1 MIIVTGFSNKK
12 VGALKYQQLAFMP
25 NNSIRGAVYGEELR
39 EEWVGDTQP
48 AHSHCWHLQMMQVGE
63 RCPAQP
69 VKVTPC
75 ALASVHASTAELLLL
90 LQKQTVG
97 EAIQVFP

>member
-39 EEWVGDTQP
+39 QEWVDDTQP
-48 AHSHCWHLQMMQVGE
+48 AHWRCWHLQIMQVWGNDA
-63 RCPAQP
+63 PLSQ
-69 VKVTPC
+69 
-75 ALASVHASTAELLLL
+75 
-90 LQKQTVG
+90 
-97 EAIQVFP
+97 